1 MATTARKPAAAAA
14 RKGRV
19 SLDRALS
26 KLGLAS
32 RKEANGLI
40 VEGRVRVDD
49 RVVRNPSAQVVPER
63 VKIAIDGTPR
73 ARAGERILVMLHKPR
88 SVVTTRSDP
97 EGRATVYDLIQDVPA
112 RVIPVGRLDYAT
124 SGLLLFTND
133 TQLSHWLTDPQTGI
147 ERVYLVTVRGK
158 ADNIDDE
165 RVWVRK
171 VSGRESHLVVTL
183 TEGKNREVRNLVA
196 SYGYSVTELRRVQF
210 GGLELGTLEP
220 GKWRVISDDEFGRAF
235 PAYKS
240 RRAPIPK

>member
-1 MATTARKPAAAAA
+1 M
-14 RKGRV
+14 
-19 SLDRALS
+19 
-26 KLGLAS
+26 AS

-40 VEGRVRVDD
+40 LAGRVRVDG
-49 RVVRNPSAQVVPER
+49 RIVRDPSAQVVPER

-73 ARAGERILVMLHKPR
+73 ARAGDRIIVMLHKPR

-97 EGRATVYDLIQDVPA
+97 EGRATVYDLITDLPA

-133 TQLSHWLTDPQTGI
+133 TQLSHWLTDPGTGI

-158 ADNIDDE
+158 ADHIDDE
-165 RVWVRK
+165 RVHVRK
-171 VSGRESHLVVTL
+171 VSGRESHLVVKL
-183 TEGKNREVRNLVA
+183 TEGKNREVRNLMA
-196 SYGYSVTELRRVQF
+196 SFGYSVTELRRVQF

-220 GKWRVISDDEFGRAF
+220 GKWREIGDEEFAAAF

-240 RRAPIPK
+240 RRVPTPK